1 MSALPPLPRK
11 YKAVA
16 VFGVSA
22 LTLVVVSAVYG
33 GRGWMH
39 LQELEV
45 KQRALEDLAFRLQH
59 ENDRRQEH
67 LRRLEHDDS
76 YVEKLAREQLGWIKP
91 GETVYRVRG
100 VTALAPPVIKPPAV
114 EPAPTRKQASAAPR
128 KRSGRS
134 AAGSRQ

>member
-1 MSALPPLPRK
+1 MSALPPLPKK

-22 LTLVVVSAVYG
+22 LGLVLVSAVYG

-39 LQELEV
+39 LQELAQ
-45 KQRALEDLAFRLQH
+45 KQHALEELAFRLQL
-59 ENDRRQEH
+59 ENERRHEH
-67 LRRLEHDDS
+67 LHRLANDDG

-100 VTALAPPVIKPPAV
+100 VTA
-114 EPAPTRKQASAAPR
+114 AAPVLSKAR
-128 KRSGRS
+128 PEPVRPRNASPARSRR
-134 AAGSRQ
+134 AAR

>member
-1 MSALPPLPRK
+1 MSALPPLPGK

-22 LTLVVVSAVYG
+22 LVLVVISAVYG

-39 LQELEV
+39 LQELAV
-45 KQRALEDLAFRLQH
+45 KQRALEDLAFRLQQ
-59 ENDRRQEH
+59 ENEQRQVH
-67 LRRLEHDDS
+67 LQRLANDDS

-100 VTALAPPVIKPPAV
+100 VTAAAPPISSAVPPLSARARKPASSS
-114 EPAPTRKQASAAPR
+114 TRPN
-128 KRSGRS
+128 RSR
-134 AAGSRQ
+134 R

>member
-33 GRGWMH
+33 GRGWVH
-39 LQELEV
+39 LQELAA

-59 ENDRRQEH
+59 DNDQRQEH

-91 GETVYRVRG
+91 GDTVYRVRG

-114 EPAPTRKQASAAPR
+114 EPAPARKPASVAPR
-128 KRSGRS
+128 KRRS
-134 AAGSRQ
+134 AVGSRP

>member
-1 MSALPPLPRK
+1 MSALPPLPTK

-16 VFGVSA
+16 AFGVSA
-22 LTLVVVSAVYG
+22 LVLVVVSAVYG

-45 KQRALEDLAFRLQH
+45 KQRALEELAFRLQQ
-59 ENDRRQEH
+59 ENDQRQEH
-67 LRRLEHDDS
+67 LRRLANDDS

-100 VTALAPPVIKPPAV
+100 LTAAAPPIISRSATTLAPPGKA
-114 EPAPTRKQASAAPR
+114 AS
-128 KRSGRS
+128 ST
-134 AAGSRQ
+134 SRQSRTRH

>member
-22 LTLVVVSAVYG
+22 LVLVVLSAIYG
-33 GRGWMH
+33 GRGWMD

-45 KQRALEDLAFRLQH
+45 KQRSLEDLAFRLQQ
-59 ENDRRQEH
+59 ENEKHQEH
-67 LRRLEHDDS
+67 LHRLAHDNS

-100 VTALAPPVIKPPAV
+100 VTASAPPIAKPPAV
-114 EPAPTRKQASAAPR
+114 EPAPAKKSASAA
-128 KRSGRS
+128 KRQR
-134 AAGSRQ
+134 RTQR

>member
-22 LTLVVVSAVYG
+22 LALVVLSAVYG
-33 GRGWMH
+33 GRGWIH

-45 KQRALEDLAFRLQH
+45 KQRALEDLAFRLQQ
-59 ENDRRQEH
+59 ENEKRHEH
-67 LRRLEHDDS
+67 LQRLANDNT

-100 VTALAPPVIKPPAV
+100 VTASAPPVAKAPVIA
-114 EPAPTRKQASAAPR
+114 PAPARKSAPGAARP
-128 KRSGRS
+128 KRTQR
-134 AAGSRQ
+134 